1 MLKQKHIGPKQ
12 EEISREHF
20 LLYQR
25 NTFFNLKSQIKEFR
39 FNTYHKQ
46 YLSDPI
52 HSSIIQFKQL
62 ETCIINIEVYVDI
75 HLYITPNIGG
85 AKYIY

>member
-1 MLKQKHIGPKQ
+1 LK
-12 EEISREHF
+12 
-20 LLYQR
+20 
-25 NTFFNLKSQIKEFR
+25 TQIKEFR

-85 AKYIY
+85 TKYITNIKIYLLTVRWAER